1 MPKQGNCYAASQG
14 RFFNRGLT
22 RRCAPEHYL
31 GNKQPSTANKIEVS
45 IEMQHKSS
53 HHFLGRL
60 DFTLAVR
67 CAG

>member
-14 RFFNRGLT
+14 RFFSCSLT

-45 IEMQHKSS
+45 TETQHKSS

-60 DFTLAVR
+60 GPTLAVR